1 MTLNI
6 EEGKKKRKKKKYN
19 WPQQNKNNL
28 SVLEIIGHF
37 PNATARKIMKNL
49 NPNGFIFRDSEHSLM
64 QLEWFLL
71 SLNAISF

>member
-6 EEGKKKRKKKKYN
+6 KEGKKKRKNKKYN
-19 WPQQNKNNL
+19 WPQQNKNL

-37 PNATARKIMKNL
+37 SNAAARKIMKNL
-49 NPNGFIFRDSEHSLM
+49 NPNGFIFRDSEHSFM